1 MPSILLTNDDGIFA
15 PGLAVLSKNLGR
27 LGQVTIVAPDNERS
41 SVSHGITL
49 FQPLWARKIYSR
61 GHLYGHAISGTPADC
76 VKFAVHKILKRK
88 PDIVVSGIN
97 AGENDG
103 CSVFYSGTVA
113 AAREAALLGIPAMA
127 VSVAAFEK
135 PNFHAAAKITARL
148 ITLLRARKL
157 PAGTFLNVNVP
168 NYPLSRIKGILL
180 TRQGTEPVHTEF
192 RRNVSPLNREYFWMT
207 GKTATKGKDRSIDT
221 SALAQGY
228 ATVVP
233 LQSDLTCDKIWTQW
247 PKNLTP
253 EISPLRKRKI

>member
-1 MPSILLTNDDGIFA
+1 MKNILLTNDDGIFA
-15 PGLAVLSKNLGR
+15 PGLEALSKVLRPLGR
-27 LGQVTIVAPDNERS
+27 ITIVAPDNERS

-49 FQPLWARKIYSR
+49 FQPLWARKIYLR
-61 GHLYGHAISGTPADC
+61 GRLYGHAISGTPADC
-76 VKFAVHKILKRK
+76 VKFAVHEILKRK
-88 PDIVVSGIN
+88 PDLVVSGIN

-113 AAREAALLGIPAMA
+113 AAREAALLGIPALA
-127 VSVAAFEK
+127 VSVASFDQ

-148 ITLLRARKL
+148 VKLLRTQKL
-157 PAGTFLNVNVP
+157 PKGTFLNVNVP

-180 TRQGTEPVHTEF
+180 TRQGTEPIHTEF
-192 RRNVSPLNREYFWMT
+192 RRNVNPLNREYFWMT
-207 GKTATKGKDRSIDT
+207 GKAPAKGKNLSDDT

-247 PKNLTP
+247 PKNLAP
-253 EISPLRKRKI
+253 DISRSRQRKI